1 MTGCEQSYATAKAQ
15 TESGVRARS
24 MYLDQGKTRAEPG
37 KSKTTGQDHT
47 VV

>member
-15 TESGVRARS
+15 PESGVGARS
-24 MYLDQGKTRAEPG
+24 MYLDQGKMRAEPG
-37 KSKTTGQDHT
+37 KSKTTGQDIT